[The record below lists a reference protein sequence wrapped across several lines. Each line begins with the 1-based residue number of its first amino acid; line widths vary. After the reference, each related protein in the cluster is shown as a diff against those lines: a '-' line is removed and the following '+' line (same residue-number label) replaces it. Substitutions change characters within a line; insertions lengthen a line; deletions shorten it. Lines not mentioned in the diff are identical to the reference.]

1 MRAHLFD
8 RKLIA
13 DERFRWRGGDVS
25 RLEAF
30 ADGIFAVTIT
40 LLIISS
46 SSSYGFYDMWL
57 MVRDLPAF
65 LLSFAMICYAWIE
78 HYLFFRRYG
87 LADSWTLFFNALF
100 LFLVMVLAYPLK
112 LLSVFLWHIIIGEP
126 TQPLFFF
133 PEDATIQFTIFEQRV
148 YMMYFYSAAI
158 IGVFSTLFFMHFN
171 AYRKRK
177 ALELDQ
183 LELLTTIQSMSGQ
196 LISVLVAICSCLVLK
211 ITQNPGIS
219 GIVYFSMPILHFSAA
234 AYYRHQFKKLETK
247 A

>member
-8 RKLIA
+8 KKIIA

-30 ADGIFAVTIT
+30 ADGVFALTIT

-46 SSSYGFYDMWL
+46 TSSNGFYDMWL

-87 LADSWTLFFNALF
+87 LADNWTVFFNALF

-112 LLSVFLWHIIIGEP
+112 LLSVFLWHLIIGEP
-126 TQPLFFF
+126 TTPLFVF
-133 PEDATIQFTIFEQRV
+133 PDGATISFTEYEQRI

-158 IGVFSTLFFMHFN
+158 MGVFGTLFLMHFN
-171 AYRKRK
+171 AIKK
-177 ALELDQ
+177 KKLLELDQ
-183 LELLTTIQSMSGQ
+183 LEILTTIQSMTHQ
-196 LISVLVAICSCLVLK
+196 LISVLVAACSCLMLK
-211 ITQNPGIS
+211 LTGNPGIS
-219 GIVYFSMPILHFSAA
+219 GIVYFSMPILHFSAV
-234 AYYRHQFKKLETK
+234 AYFQLQFKRLTDKT
-247 A
+247 